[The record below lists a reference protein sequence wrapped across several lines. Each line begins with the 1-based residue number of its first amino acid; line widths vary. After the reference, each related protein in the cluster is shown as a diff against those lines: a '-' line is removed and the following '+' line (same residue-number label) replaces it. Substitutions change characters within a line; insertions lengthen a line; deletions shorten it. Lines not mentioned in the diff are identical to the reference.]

1 MARHRRYFVIECVAG
16 VAVTTLL
23 VALLM
28 RHLGGEALMSSEATA
43 RVVMNVPRDQAWEKL
58 RDISQAH
65 NYVPGIIKT
74 EVTTSKTEGV
84 GASRKVY
91 QSETKGLDE
100 TVIEW
105 NEGQGFLI
113 RLHRGEEGA
122 PPPFKDASFRYRIE
136 DAGNG
141 QTALTT
147 SLIFTMRWGAFGDFL
162 HRRLLAGIFRTTIR
176 DVALSMKAY
185 YESGEP
191 TTPAK
196 LKQIKADLKAKAGR

>member
-1 MARHRRYFVIECVAG
+1 
-16 VAVTTLL
+16 
-23 VALLM
+23 
-28 RHLGGEALMSSEATA
+28 MSSEATA
-43 RVVMNVPRDQAWEKL
+43 RVVMNVPREKAWEKL
-58 RDISQAH
+58 RDISMAH
-65 NYVPGIIKT
+65 NYVPGIVKT
-74 EVTTSKTEGV
+74 EVTTSKKEGV

-105 NEGQGFLI
+105 NEGHGFLI
-113 RLHRGEEGA
+113 RLHRGDAGA

-147 SLIFTMRWGAFGDFL
+147 SLIFTMRWGAFGEFL
-162 HRRLLAGIFRTTIR
+162 HKRLLAGVFRSTIR

-185 YESGEP
+185 YETGEP
-191 TTPAK
+191 TTPEK
-196 LKQIKADLKAKAGR
+196 LKQLKADLKAKTSH